1 MKLMSIVVATCA
13 LAFAG
18 YWFAFESDYGLA
30 DRHTET
36 QKSIEFITVQ
46 LERKDLVNFDE
57 LEGILEYG
65 EQFIVTSPMSGVL
78 TDIAAEGTEL
88 QRGQLVYRLYRSVTD
103 SEFLLAEQQKAA
115 ALSSLSQAELALER
129 LTAGPTEA
137 QVAAADAAVSQAEAN
152 KLRLLDGPTTAE
164 IAAADSVILQA
175 EANLQKLKSE
185 PTQSEI
191 VTADSAVM
199 KAEGDFTDR
208 SAKAESALY
217 TLRKSRETYCDTA
230 GRFYPGTQ
238 LWPPVCKDWDPEA
251 LVAMTE
257 SELQSVRENYFAYS
271 WSLSISKDLLAAS
284 DAHTAAVAVR
294 NSAAKAVDS
303 AAEKRKAL
311 DVPAKSYDIEQAE
324 AAVTSAREKRA
335 ALDIPA
341 DESEIKQAEDALD
354 SAKKKRTDLDVPPTE
369 LEMLQAQRATVS
381 AQASLNSADQKLNDL
396 REGPAGA
403 VLMYGSLPAWRDF
416 ELGMEPGKDIQ
427 QLEENLVVLG
437 YANSAT
443 VGKDDVFDSETS
455 KAIANMQSNLGLTT
469 TGSLKFAEVIFMPG
483 SSVIGNAAQFP
494 QIGSAITDKAALVTL
509 TPLQSVKTTIMS
521 NGDVVEEKASLQRVS
536 TQIDVADQN
545 LVAIGAVVQIEL
557 PNDQIVDGQVSS
569 VGDIA
574 IIPTGNQGG
583 NPYLEVVVDLVGSEN
598 LRQWT
603 GASVTVSVTESV
615 ASNVLSAPITS
626 LLALLGGG
634 YALEVAENAGTRL
647 VAVELGVYADNWV
660 EISGAGLD
668 ENTLVV
674 VPK

>member
-238 LWPPVCKDWDPEA
+238 LWPPVC
-251 LVAMTE
+251 
-257 SELQSVRENYFAYS
+257 
-271 WSLSISKDLLAAS
+271 
-284 DAHTAAVAVR
+284 
-294 NSAAKAVDS
+294 
-303 AAEKRKAL
+303 
-311 DVPAKSYDIEQAE
+311 
-324 AAVTSAREKRA
+324 
-335 ALDIPA
+335 
-341 DESEIKQAEDALD
+341 
-354 SAKKKRTDLDVPPTE
+354 
-369 LEMLQAQRATVS
+369 
-381 AQASLNSADQKLNDL
+381 
-396 REGPAGA
+396 
-403 VLMYGSLPAWRDF
+403 
-416 ELGMEPGKDIQ
+416 
-427 QLEENLVVLG
+427 
-437 YANSAT
+437 
-443 VGKDDVFDSETS
+443 
-455 KAIANMQSNLGLTT
+455 
-469 TGSLKFAEVIFMPG
+469 
-483 SSVIGNAAQFP
+483 
-494 QIGSAITDKAALVTL
+494 
-509 TPLQSVKTTIMS
+509 
-521 NGDVVEEKASLQRVS
+521 
-536 TQIDVADQN
+536 
-545 LVAIGAVVQIEL
+545 
-557 PNDQIVDGQVSS
+557 
-569 VGDIA
+569 
-574 IIPTGNQGG
+574 
-583 NPYLEVVVDLVGSEN
+583 
-598 LRQWT
+598 
-603 GASVTVSVTESV
+603 
-615 ASNVLSAPITS
+615 
-626 LLALLGGG
+626 
-634 YALEVAENAGTRL
+634 
-647 VAVELGVYADNWV
+647 
-660 EISGAGLD
+660 
-668 ENTLVV
+668 
-674 VPK
+674 